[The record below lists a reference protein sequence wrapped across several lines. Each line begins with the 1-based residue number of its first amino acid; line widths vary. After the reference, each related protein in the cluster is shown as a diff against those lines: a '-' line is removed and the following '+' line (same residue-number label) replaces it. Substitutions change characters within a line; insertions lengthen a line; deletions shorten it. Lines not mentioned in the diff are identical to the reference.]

1 MGVLEKILENQHEI
15 LTRIQQLEQN
25 IAREPN
31 NTQMITSREIIN
43 DLGITHT
50 TFYKMIR
57 RGDLPFLSMTTTGGI
72 YRARKCDFENWKK
85 QADAVPR
92 KRREVV

>member
-15 LTRIQQLEQN
+15 LTRIQQLEQT
-25 IAREPN
+25 IAKEED
-31 NTQMITSREIIN
+31 NTQMINSTEIIN
-43 DLGITHT
+43 DLGISYK
-50 TFYKMIR
+50 TFNRMIK
-57 RGDLPFLSMTTTGGI
+57 RGDLPFLSRTTTGGN

>member
-31 NTQMITSREIIN
+31 NTQMITSREMIG
-43 DLGITHT
+43 DLGISSR
-50 TFYKMIR
+50 TFQRMVK
-57 RGDLPFLSMTTTGGI
+57 RGELPFLIRTTTGGN
-72 YRARKCDFENWKK
+72 YRARKCDFEKWKK